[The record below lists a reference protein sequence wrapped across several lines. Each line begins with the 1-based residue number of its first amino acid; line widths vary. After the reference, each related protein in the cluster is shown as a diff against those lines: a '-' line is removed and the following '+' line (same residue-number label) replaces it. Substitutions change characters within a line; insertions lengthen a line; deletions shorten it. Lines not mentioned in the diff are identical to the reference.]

1 MQREAKARRRSI
13 GGLGR
18 VSGRDRAARTA
29 AVLGLAAALG
39 PAVLAR
45 AEDPGTAVDD
55 ASASVAT
62 AAAPPVG
69 GVGGAEPDLAEALP
83 APAEPLPAVS
93 APPTGIEILGQRIEP
108 GEHRQVLLSLGES
121 FAGMSLTTPVQ
132 VLNGQEAGPKVC
144 LVAGIHGDEVV
155 GIEVVRR
162 VIDSLTVEGLRG
174 AVIAIPIANPLG
186 FRRSS
191 RYLPDRRDLNRYFP
205 GRPTGSTAS
214 RLAYRIFDQVIRHCQ
229 VLVDFHSGSFHRA
242 NLPQVRADLRN
253 PQLLGM
259 AQWFGVP
266 VVVHSAGRVGTLRRA
281 ATDAGILAVLYEA
294 GEPQRFDEESVTGA
308 VLGTL
313 SLLQTLGMIDGYA
326 APGDA
331 SDVFR
336 GSHWIR
342 AEAGGIF
349 LSVRELGDW
358 VTTGT
363 RLGTVTD
370 PFTNEQVVI
379 EARRTGRIIGRALD
393 QVVIPGYALYH
404 VGTSSP
410 GTDPDAEIEG
420 EPVADE
426 FEERPE

>member
-1 MQREAKARRRSI
+1 MHAEAATRRGIAGAPGPATGRRRPLRSPALVAWLLLCVVA
-13 GGLGR
+13 G
-18 VSGRDRAARTA
+18 A
-29 AVLGLAAALG
+29 AV
-39 PAVLAR
+39 PAGAQEGGVRDERVADVAPAPDPVEPPLAR
-45 AEDPGTAVDD
+45 VDPT
-55 ASASVAT
+55 
-62 AAAPPVG
+62 
-69 GVGGAEPDLAEALP
+69 
-83 APAEPLPAVS
+83 LPAVS
-93 APPTGIEILGQRIEP
+93 AAPQGVEILGQTIEP
-108 GEHRQVLLSLGES
+108 GERRQLLLSLGES
-121 FAGMSLTTPVQ
+121 FAGMSLTTPLQ
-132 VLNGQEAGPKVC
+132 VLNGIEAGPTVC

-162 VIDSLTVEGLRG
+162 VIDSIDVPGLRG
-174 AVIAIPIANPLG
+174 TVIALPIANPLG

-214 RLAYRIFDQVIRHCQ
+214 RLAYRIFEQVVRRCQ

-242 NLPQVRADLRN
+242 NLPQIRADLRN

-266 VVVHSAGRVGTLRRA
+266 VVVHSKGRVGTLRRA
-281 ATDAGILAVLYEA
+281 ASEAGILALLYEA
-294 GEPQRFDEESVTGA
+294 GEPQRFDEESVAGA
-308 VLGTL
+308 VDGTQ
-313 SLLQTLGMIDGYA
+313 SLLETLGMLDGFA
-326 APGDA
+326 SPGDA

-342 AEAGGIF
+342 ADAGGIF

-379 EARRTGRIIGRALD
+379 EARRTGRIIGRAHD

-404 VGTSSP
+404 IGTSYP
-410 GTDPDAEIEG
+410 GTDPDAE
-420 EPVADE
+420 PDADAVADE
-426 FEERPE
+426 LEERPE